1 MIFSWLISLIPGG
14 RQNDP
19 NLKIGNTAGNT
30 GVNQPEEIGQMCY
43 LKKLNELHP
52 GINEEYRVEGTNKN
66 QIFIAFATVNG
77 TLFEGKGR
85 AKVGFRFLYIFETR
99 GTLYVSNFVENPQKK
114 QAKKDLAMRILRQV
128 HNFDLKVGQ
137 SAQEI
142 VQSEEFTTNG
152 IFADKISDAVN
163 DQFYKLCEQQP
174 RSVFN
179 PIILIS
185 DWLSNHIHEPM
196 RARNPRRIRNNLEF
210 FLVVN
215 FTK

>member
-1 MIFSWLISLIPGG
+1 
-14 RQNDP
+14 
-19 NLKIGNTAGNT
+19 
-30 GVNQPEEIGQMCY
+30 
-43 LKKLNELHP
+43 
-52 GINEEYRVEGTNKN
+52 
-66 QIFIAFATVNG
+66 
-77 TLFEGKGR
+77 
-85 AKVGFRFLYIFETR
+85 
-99 GTLYVSNFVENPQKK
+99 
-114 QAKKDLAMRILRQV
+114 MRILRQV

-179 PIILIS
+179 PIISIS
-185 DWLSNHIHEPM
+185 DWLS
-196 RARNPRRIRNNLEF
+196 PRRIRNNLEN

>member
-1 MIFSWLISLIPGG
+1 
-14 RQNDP
+14 
-19 NLKIGNTAGNT
+19 
-30 GVNQPEEIGQMCY
+30 
-43 LKKLNELHP
+43 
-52 GINEEYRVEGTNKN
+52 
-66 QIFIAFATVNG
+66 
-77 TLFEGKGR
+77 
-85 AKVGFRFLYIFETR
+85 
-99 GTLYVSNFVENPQKK
+99 
-114 QAKKDLAMRILRQV
+114 MRILRQV

-196 RARNPRRIRNNLEF
+196 RARNPHRIRNNHE
-210 FLVVN
+210 N
-215 FTK
+215 F

>member
-1 MIFSWLISLIPGG
+1 M
-14 RQNDP
+14 
-19 NLKIGNTAGNT
+19 
-30 GVNQPEEIGQMCY
+30 
-43 LKKLNELHP
+43 
-52 GINEEYRVEGTNKN
+52 
-66 QIFIAFATVNG
+66 
-77 TLFEGKGR
+77 
-85 AKVGFRFLYIFETR
+85 
-99 GTLYVSNFVENPQKK
+99 SNFVENPQKK

-196 RARNPRRIRNNLEF
+196 RARNPRRIRNNLE
-210 FLVVN
+210 
-215 FTK
+215 